1 MLRQPASRSPFAAPA
16 TSQGL
21 TLTFWVGGVLIL
33 LAPLIRGGNRGVA
46 LIGLEWLGLALL
58 LGVALAWAQGE
69 RAAWGTG
76 RTRWGLLVLAGA
88 PLWVALWQ
96 LVPLPANVWEA
107 LPGRAFYGDVLG
119 RLGLA
124 DPAWRAAS
132 LTPDATWVAVLA
144 GIPVLACLALGLTC
158 TREQLKTL
166 TRLWIAAAVLQA
178 LWGLAQL
185 GPSQW
190 LHFGSAFKGVIG
202 SFGNSNHL
210 AGFLAMTLP
219 LVVLELRRA
228 LHGDGG
234 HAREGHAVWLWGLVL
249 FVLVL
254 AVLAGRS
261 RAGLATAVLVS
272 LGALLLLPGPKGQQ
286 VALRWRAGAMGL
298 VVLAALAT
306 VGTEGLRRFEGSVL
320 TSDASVRQQTFDATW
335 QATKV
340 FWPVGS
346 GLGSFAAVYPR
357 FQPAE
362 MGNDYVEHAHSDYV
376 QLLMETGVLGLL
388 LGALVLTLL
397 LAQARKLGRKLA
409 SEQGLRNEEQ
419 TMLAAGLGLL
429 ALLLHAWVDFNMR
442 IPALAMLGAFLF
454 GVFMRQRSLRHGAE
468 KWE

>member
-1 MLRQPASRSPFAAPA
+1 
-16 TSQGL
+16 
-21 TLTFWVGGVLIL
+21 
-33 LAPLIRGGNRGVA
+33 
-46 LIGLEWLGLALL
+46 
-58 LGVALAWAQGE
+58 
-69 RAAWGTG
+69 
-76 RTRWGLLVLAGA
+76 
-88 PLWVALWQ
+88 
-96 LVPLPANVWEA
+96 
-107 LPGRAFYGDVLG
+107 
-119 RLGLA
+119 
-124 DPAWRAAS
+124 
-132 LTPDATWVAVLA
+132 
-144 GIPVLACLALGLTC
+144 
-158 TREQLKTL
+158 
-166 TRLWIAAAVLQA
+166 
-178 LWGLAQL
+178 
-185 GPSQW
+185 
-190 LHFGSAFKGVIG
+190 
-202 SFGNSNHL
+202 
-210 AGFLAMTLP
+210 
-219 LVVLELRRA
+219 
-228 LHGDGG
+228 
-234 HAREGHAVWLWGLVL
+234 
-249 FVLVL
+249 
-254 AVLAGRS
+254 
-261 RAGLATAVLVS
+261 
-272 LGALLLLPGPKGQQ
+272 
-286 VALRWRAGAMGL
+286 VALRWRVGAMSL
-298 VVLAALAT
+298 VLLAALAT

-320 TSDASVRQQTFDATW
+320 TSDDSVRQQTFDATW